1 MRSRIVVLLAA
12 LVSALAATA
21 PATAAPPPSDGPT
34 ATAPA
39 TAASPSSGGFV
50 VRDGHRLLLDGRTFR
65 FSGTNNYYLF
75 YKSRAM
81 VDDVLN
87 DAAAADFT
95 VLRTWAFG
103 LIGNADGSNSVA
115 PAPDGVYFQYWDG
128 TKPAFNDGPDGLE
141 RLDYVIAAARQR
153 GIKLVLPLT
162 NNWSDFGG
170 IDQYVRWRGGAYH
183 DEFYTDPV
191 IKGWYKDW
199 INHVLNRVNTV
210 NGIKYMDDPTIMT
223 WELGNEPRCKGS
235 GVYPQSSSCTTQTVT
250 AWADEM
256 SRHIKSV
263 DAKHL
268 VSVGDE
274 GFFCDGPDA
283 PDWIDNCGE
292 GVDSIALTKLPAID
306 VMSYHLYPDGW
317 GNRTPQWASDYIT
330 RHNEAARRLGKAVM
344 LGEFGWKNKN
354 TRNPVYQQW
363 LNDFARTGGNGFL
376 YWILSG
382 SQDDGSLYPDY
393 DGFTVYCPSPVCTTI
408 SNASDEIAFGQRS
421 RPPVADHD
429 TAVTEFDT
437 TVTLQPTANDIGYR
451 SPIQTASVDLD
462 PVTPQRQ
469 RTLTVAG
476 GTFTITAA
484 GALTFTP
491 NSGFV
496 GKAAASYTVRDQAG
510 RLSNTATVTITVK
523 PDPAAVAVLA
533 SFETGTEGWAS
544 ASWQPNGGTVAQTT
558 DFATH
563 GTHGLRVD
571 AADGGWFGVTFPEPI
586 DLSTRSALKY
596 DLRTSPAAGTN
607 AAIAVQTGSGF
618 AWCQSNFTWINQ
630 DTTTT
635 ATIDLLSAMSCD
647 STALADVRV
656 LWIYINPGTVHLDNI
671 RAE

>member
-1 MRSRIVVLLAA
+1 MRSRIVVLLVA

-21 PATAAPPPSDGPT
+21 PATAAPPSRD
-34 ATAPA
+34 
-39 TAASPSSGGFV
+39 GFV
-50 VRDGHRLLLDGRTFR
+50 VRDGHRLTLDGKTFR
-65 FSGTNNYYLF
+65 FGGTNNYYLF

-81 VDDVLN
+81 VDDVFA
-87 DAAAADFT
+87 DARAAGFR
-95 VLRTWAFG
+95 VMRTWAFG

-128 TKPAFNDGPDGLE
+128 EKPAVNDGPDGLE
-141 RLDYVIAAARQR
+141 RLDYVIASARRHGQ
-153 GIKLVLPLT
+153 KLVLPLT

-191 IKGWYKDW
+191 IKGWYRDY
-199 INHVLNRVNTV
+199 IDHLLNRTNTITGV
-210 NGIKYMDDPTIMT
+210 KYKDDPTIMT

-235 GVYPQSSSCTTQTVT
+235 GVYPQSPACTTATVT

-263 DAKHL
+263 DARHL

-292 GVDSIALTKLPAID
+292 GIDSIALASLPAID

-317 GNRTPQWASDYIT
+317 GNRTAQWGSDYIT
-330 RHNEAARRLGKAVM
+330 RHNEAAERLGKAVM
-344 LGEFGWKNKN
+344 LGEFGWRDKN

-363 LNDFARTGGNGFL
+363 QSDFTRTGGNGFL

-382 SQDDGSLYPDY
+382 SQDDGTLYPDY

-408 SNASDEIAFGQRS
+408 TNASNEIASGQRS
-421 RPPVADHD
+421 LPPVADHD
-429 TAVTEFDT
+429 TAVTGFDT
-437 TVTLQPTANDIGYR
+437 AVTLRPTANDIAYR
-451 SPIQTASVDLD
+451 TRVQPASLDLD
-462 PVTPQRQ
+462 PVTAGRQ
-469 RTLTVAG
+469 RTLTVTG
-476 GTFTITAA
+476 GTFTVTAA
-484 GALTFTP
+484 GDLTFTP
-491 NSGFV
+491 AGGV
-496 GKAAASYTVRDQAG
+496 TGRATASYTVKDQAG
-510 RLSNTATVTITVK
+510 RLSNVATVTVTVK
-523 PDPAAVAVLA
+523 PDPAAVAILA
-533 SFETGTEGWAS
+533 DFETGTEGWGS
-544 ASWQPNGGTVAQTT
+544 ASWQTNGGTVEQTT
-558 DFATH
+558 EFATH

-571 AADGGWFGVTFPEPI
+571 AADGGWFGVTFAEPI

-596 DLRTSPAAGTN
+596 DLRTGPATGTN

-618 AWCQSNFTWINQ
+618 AWCQSNFTWIGQ

-635 ATIDLLSAMSCD
+635 AAIDLLSSMSCD

-656 LWIYINPGTVHLDNI
+656 LWIYVNPGTVDIDNV